1 MSPSTKSPLD
11 QFEELA
17 EASYEAMYDA
27 RPPIAKEYFEA
38 ARRYFQL
45 AIDKAGEENDLARVD
60 RLKRRL
66 AEVVSLYDH
75 QFRYVGY

>member
-1 MSPSTKSPLD
+1 MSPSTNSPGD

-17 EASYEAMYDA
+17 EASYEAMYEA
-27 RPPIAKEYFEA
+27 RPPMTKECFEA
-38 ARRYFQL
+38 SRRYFQL
-45 AIDKAGEENDLARVD
+45 AIDKAGKENDLARVD

-66 AEVVSLYDH
+66 AEVISIYDR